1 MATDIRRLF
10 NQYQDTV
17 QLNAIADLE
26 DPVAQEYRNAVDA
39 YIDQE

>member
-10 NQYQDTV
+10 IQYQD

-39 YIDQE
+39 YKDQE